1 MNDDQ
6 QPQRP
11 PEKLSPGSWTEAEVD
26 AMQGRRVRFK
36 DGSGEGT
43 VRDAIGHVGKDG
55 TIYQYAV
62 HLTPDGG
69 VTILLNKGD
78 SERGDWAFDVL
89 PGPPVSEEERQAL
102 PKWGAR
108 NAAAAPRT

>member
-1 MNDDQ
+1 MQDGQ

-11 PEKLSPGSWTEAEVD
+11 PEVLVPGSWTEAEVD
-26 AMQGRRVRFK
+26 ALQGHRVRFK
-36 DGSGEGT
+36 DGRGEGT
-43 VRDAIGHVGKDG
+43 VRDAIGVVGKEG

-69 VTILLNKGD
+69 ATILLSKGD

-102 PKWGAR
+102 PKWGAS
-108 NAAAAPRT
+108 NPEKPT

>member
-1 MNDDQ
+1 VNND
-6 QPQRP
+6 QPPPRP

-78 SERGDWAFDVL
+78 SERGDWTFDVL
-89 PGPPVSEEERQAL
+89 PGPLVSEEERQAL